1 MAYKQIRSP
10 KRIPASGLVAEL
22 RHPYQHSPA
31 TTVPLPGLVE
41 LCHYERFGGK
51 GHPRQLRSKLLGT
64 KGDVKMKCVA
74 CNNWDWPDNWEE
86 LPDWETCPNCDF
98 PVKFTSWVQQLQ
110 NEIASLKEE
119 NGKLQSK
126 IRLVLLR
133 GKWK

>member
-1 MAYKQIRSP
+1 
-10 KRIPASGLVAEL
+10 
-22 RHPYQHSPA
+22 
-31 TTVPLPGLVE
+31 
-41 LCHYERFGGK
+41 
-51 GHPRQLRSKLLGT
+51 
-64 KGDVKMKCVA
+64 MKCVA